1 MPPRQKLP
9 NYTKRELRRIKQDL
23 EDSDLAAERM
33 GDNPEERLRWVLGF
47 AAQDMSKLRPGE
59 IVALGYDLRVFL
71 HLGWSISRR
80 YGPLPEKQVERIQ
93 KEVARGLSALLS
105 DPRSNR
111 NGAALY
117 VDKNAGWTL
126 PVARA
131 RILRVSPQY
140 SEMEKFSDKR
150 TKFRLLWEGENEE
163 TTILWGIADLILN
176 AGEKLRACP
185 ECGKPFVARKRQE
198 YCTPQCSQIVRNR
211 RKAEQEGGKTDAR
224 VNR

>member
-9 NYTKRELRRIKQDL
+9 NYTKREWRRINQDL

-33 GDNPEERLRWVLGF
+33 GDNPEKRLRWVLGF

-71 HLGWSISRR
+71 PLGWSISRR

-111 NGAALY
+111 NGAALF

-150 TKFRLLWEGENEE
+150 T
-163 TTILWGIADLILN
+163 
-176 AGEKLRACP
+176 
-185 ECGKPFVARKRQE
+185 
-198 YCTPQCSQIVRNR
+198 
-211 RKAEQEGGKTDAR
+211 
-224 VNR
+224 